1 MSNIFNTPFE
11 ISLRVLLT
19 LETAPR
25 QWWSADWIAASDFIS
40 VYSGDFGIAEG
51 NLHGENNFKYSEFA
65 LRRELVKEAL
75 KSLVSRQFI
84 DVKSTSDGF
93 VYALG
98 KLGGE
103 CCADMENDYAQRYR
117 EVATVVKKTF
127 SSKTDNEIIGLI
139 RKYSISSIRRS
150 RDDG

>member
-1 MSNIFNTPFE
+1 MIKMFNTSFE
-11 ISLRVLLT
+11 ISLRILLT
-19 LETAPR
+19 LESAPSIWWTADR
-25 QWWSADWIAASDFIS
+25 ILTFDFITI
-40 VYSGDFGIAEG
+40 YSGDFGIAEE
-51 NLHGENNFKYSEFA
+51 NLHGENSFKYSEFT

-84 DVKSTSDGF
+84 DVKTTSDGF

-103 CCADMENDYAQRYR
+103 CCADMENEYAQRYR
-117 EVATVVKKTF
+117 DLAAIVKESF
-127 SSKTDNEIIGLI
+127 GDKTDNEILGVI

-150 RDDG
+150 SNDG